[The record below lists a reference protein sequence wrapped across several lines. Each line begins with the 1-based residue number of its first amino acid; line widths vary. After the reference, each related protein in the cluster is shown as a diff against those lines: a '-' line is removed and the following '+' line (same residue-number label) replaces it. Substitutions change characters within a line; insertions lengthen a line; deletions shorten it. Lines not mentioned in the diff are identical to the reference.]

1 MNEIEIGKRI
11 VAADLFEAIKSSGH
25 MARRGYEILYAREHY
40 EEKTEKTRTSGIE
53 IKKNVGS
60 DKITGYGL
68 CFNADAEELGDI
80 KYVHLRIDAGVVPAF
95 SYAITMGDEKEIEED
110 LVNLTKELKSKFGK
124 NKL

>member
-1 MNEIEIGKRI
+1 
-11 VAADLFEAIKSSGH
+11 
-25 MARRGYEILYAREHY
+25 
-40 EEKTEKTRTSGIE
+40 
-53 IKKNVGS
+53 
-60 DKITGYGL
+60 
-68 CFNADAEELGDI
+68 LGDI